1 MSAYFIFKLKMA
13 FDPEKLTHNSQKAI
27 AKAQELANDW
37 RHPQI
42 KPLHLLLA
50 LVMDFE
56 GVVVEILRQMD
67 VSIETLVKEIESELT
82 KLPKAGGEL
91 GQVYPSQEL
100 SQVLRQ
106 SVKESQNM
114 GDEYVSREHLFLA
127 IINTSPQAKQILSQF
142 KISLP
147 KITDSLNKIR
157 GEQKVTDKSPE
168 GQYNVLEKYTQN
180 LTELATEG
188 NLDPVI
194 GRDQEIRR
202 VMQILSRR
210 KKNNPVLI
218 GDPGVGKTAI
228 VEGLA
233 QRIIE
238 GDVPESLKEKKIIAL
253 DLASMLAGSKFRGE
267 FEKRL
272 KAVLN
277 EIKSGTGKYILFIDE
292 LHTLVGAGSAQGAVD
307 AANMLK
313 PALARGELH
322 AIGATTVEEYRQ
334 HIEKDAALERRFQ
347 PVMIKEPSVED
358 TIAILRGLKEKYE
371 IHHGISIKDTALIAA
386 AKFSERYIR
395 DRFLPDKAIDLID
408 EAASALKIEV
418 ESMPTQLDEL
428 EREIRQIK
436 IELEAL
442 KGEKEESAEEKRNK
456 LKKEL
461 AEKKEKLRDLKS
473 TWKRQKKIVSQ
484 IRETRVRIDEFQE
497 ELKQAEREVD
507 LNRAAKIKYGEIPDL
522 KKKLKKL
529 EKKWKEVNKEQR
541 LIKEEVT
548 QEDIAKVVSN
558 WTGIPIT
565 KLISSEAKKLANL
578 EDEIHKRVINQNDAV
593 KGVADAVRRARAG
606 IKEENKPVGSFL
618 FVGPTG
624 VGKTELAKALAETL
638 FNDENAMVRI
648 DMSEY
653 MERHSVARLIGSPP
667 GYIGHEEG
675 GQLTESVRRQPYT
688 IILLD
693 EIEKAHNQ
701 VFNILL
707 QVMDDGLLT
716 DGQGRTVDFK
726 HSIIIMTS
734 NLASEI
740 IKEYTQ
746 ENKDQ
751 QEMQDKVINIIN
763 KSFKPEF
770 INRLDQIILFESL
783 SKKDIKKIVDL
794 QIKQVEKRLSDKKID
809 IEVSQE
815 AKNLLAEEGYDP
827 TFGARPL
834 KRLIQNKILDPLA
847 MKMIQGEIEE
857 RDKVNVSLE
866 KGKIKITT

>member
-1 MSAYFIFKLKMA
+1 MA
-13 FDPEKLTHNSQKAI
+13 FNPEKLTHNSQQAI
-27 AKAQELANDW
+27 AKAQELADDW

-42 KPLHLLLA
+42 RPLHLLLA

-56 GVVVEILRQMD
+56 GVVVEILRQMG
-67 VSIETLVKEIESELT
+67 VSIEDLVKEIEEKLEE
-82 KLPKAGGEL
+82 LPKAGGEL

-100 SQVLRQ
+100 SRALRQ

-114 GDEYVSREHLFLA
+114 KDEYVSREHLLLA
-127 IINTSPQAKQILSQF
+127 LINTSPQIKQIF
-142 KISLP
+142 NNFNVTIS
-147 KITDSLNKIR
+147 KVKKSLESVR
-157 GEQKVTDKSPE
+157 GQQKVTDKSPE
-168 GQYNVLEKYTQN
+168 GQYNVIEKYTLN
-180 LTELATEG
+180 LTKLASQG

-194 GRDQEIRR
+194 GRDKEIRR

-233 QRIIE
+233 QRVVE
-238 GDVPESLKEKKIIAL
+238 GDVPESLKNKKILAL

-272 KAVLN
+272 KAALN
-277 EIKSGTGKYILFIDE
+277 EIKSGAGKYILFIDE

-313 PALARGELH
+313 PALAKGELH

-358 TIAILRGLKEKYE
+358 TIGILRGLKEKYE
-371 IHHGISIKDTALIAA
+371 IHHGITIKDEALVAA
-386 AKFSERYIR
+386 AKFSDRYIR

-428 EREIRQIK
+428 EREIRQME

-442 KGEKEESAEEKRNK
+442 KDEKSDSAKDKKEN
-456 LKKEL
+456 LKKDI
-461 AEKKEKLRDLKS
+461 ADKKEKLRDLKS

-484 IRETRVRIDEFQE
+484 IRETKERIDELQE

-522 KKKLKKL
+522 EKKLNKL
-529 EKKWKEVNKEQR
+529 EKEWKEVNKEEK
-541 LIKEEVT
+541 LLKEEVT
-548 QEDIAKVVSN
+548 QEDVAQVVSN
-558 WTGIPIT
+558 WTNIPVT
-565 KLISSEAKKLANL
+565 KLVSSEAKKLANL
-578 EDEIHKRVINQNDAV
+578 ENEIHKRVINQNDAV
-593 KGVADAVRRARAG
+593 KSVSDAIRRARAG
-606 IKEENKPVGSFL
+606 IKEENKPVGTFL

-675 GQLTESVRRQPYT
+675 GQLTEAVRRQPYT

-707 QVMDDGLLT
+707 QVMEDGLLT

-726 HSIIIMTS
+726 NSIIILTS
-734 NLASEI
+734 NLASNI
-740 IKEYTQ
+740 IQEYTR
-746 ENKDQ
+746 ENKDE
-751 QEMQDKVINIIN
+751 QEMQDKVIEVIN
-763 KSFKPEF
+763 RSFKPEF
-770 INRLDQIILFESL
+770 INRLDQIILFDSL
-783 SKKDIKKIVDL
+783 TKKDIKKIVDL
-794 QIKQVEKRLSDKKID
+794 QIKQVEKRLSDQKVD
-809 IEVSQE
+809 IEVSSE
-815 AKNLLAEEGYDP
+815 AKELLAKQGYDP
-827 TFGARPL
+827 SFGARPL
-834 KRLIQNKILDPLA
+834 KRVIQNKILDPLA
-847 MKMIQGEIEE
+847 MKIIQGEVEE
-857 RDKVNVSLE
+857 EDKVEVIS
-866 KGKIKITT
+866 KDSKIKLSL